1 MIVRLPE
8 SELGQ
13 VKRRVQVPAPWV
25 ELVREREES
34 GVPRPSVQVLV
45 QVRALV
51 VLVLL
56 VPEVLLPM

>member
-8 SELGQ
+8 SELGR
-13 VKRRVQVPAPWV
+13 VKRRVQVPAPWI
-25 ELVREREES
+25 ELVLEREGS

-45 QVRALV
+45 QVQVLV
-51 VLVLL
+51 VFVLL

>member
-1 MIVRLPE
+1 MIFRLPE

-25 ELVREREES
+25 ELIREREGS
-34 GVPRPSVQVLV
+34 GVPRPAVQVLV
-45 QVRALV
+45 QVQALV
-51 VLVLL
+51 VFVLL